1 MDHFE
6 GKTVVEHLKA
16 ARAKGVLASA
26 EVHGAE
32 TPGFFSAMAD
42 AARDVAVVL
51 LLVWILFTPAWKFL
65 LLLMGGLLLWKAGR
79 SAMLGWT
86 RLNRLHRLIEE
97 ERWEI
102 QHSRPQEQEELT
114 ALYRAKGFSGKLLE
128 DVVATLMA
136 DDNRLLQVMLEEEL
150 GLALE
155 IYEHPLK
162 QSLGAAIGVIF
173 SSLLFLAGCL
183 FPYGPFAAAALAVAI
198 AAFAIAHTEKNPRLQ
213 AVIWNLAVLVLAA
226 GAVYFFR

>member
-16 ARAKGVLASA
+16 ARAKGVLAAA
-26 EVHGAE
+26 EIHGAE

-42 AARDVAVVL
+42 SARDVAATL
-51 LLVWILFTPAWKFL
+51 LLVWILFPLDLKWLA
-65 LLLMGGLLLWKAGR
+65 LLMSGLLLWKAGR

-86 RLNRLHRLIEE
+86 RLTRLHRLIEE

-102 QHSRPQEQEELT
+102 QHHRQQEKEELA

-128 DVVATLMA
+128 EVVETLMA
-136 DDNRLLQVMLEEEL
+136 DDNRLLQVMLEEEM

-162 QSLGAAIGVIF
+162 QSFGAAVGVIF
-173 SSLLFLAGCL
+173 SSLLFLGGY
-183 FPYGPFAAAALAVAI
+183 FFVFGPVIASALAVAI
-198 AAFAIAHTEKNPRLQ
+198 AAWSIAHTEKNPRLQ
-213 AVIWNLAVLVLAA
+213 AVIWNLATLALAA
-226 GAVYFFR
+226 GAVHLFK